1 MATCLIRTVLIYIL
15 LVLAI
20 RTTGKRQI
28 GELEISEL
36 VSTFLLSEIASAP
49 IGNQEIPLSFAILP
63 IFTIISLEVIV
74 SFLSTRSTLMK
85 KIFLGS
91 PIILIRRGKLQQAE
105 LSKARMSVE
114 ELLSE
119 LRQNGV
125 TAIEEANYAV
135 LENNGKLSV
144 TPHAKSK
151 PATVGDLKLPIQES
165 GIAHAVIIDG
175 AIKKEALQGAGLSE
189 AWVDQAIRKSGYQLK
204 EIFLLTVDDR
214 GKTHV
219 IRKDKRK

>member
-1 MATCLIRTVLIYIL
+1 MLTCLIRTVIIYL
-15 LVLAI
+15 FLVLAI

-63 IFTIISLEVIV
+63 ILTIISLEVIV
-74 SFLSTRSTLMK
+74 SFLNTRSALMK
-85 KIFLGS
+85 KLFLGS
-91 PIILIRRGKLQQAE
+91 PIILIRGGRLQQKE

-125 TAIEEANYAV
+125 ASIEEVAYAI

-144 TPHAKSK
+144 TPQAKHK
-151 PATVGDLKLPIQES
+151 PLTPEDLHLGAEES
-165 GIAHAVIIDG
+165 GIAHAIVVDG
-175 AIKKEALQGAGLSE
+175 VIKKEALDSVGQSKDWLNKILCRNNYKLE
-189 AWVDQAIRKSGYQLK
+189 
-204 EIFLLTVDDR
+204 EIFLLTVDDL
-214 GKTHV
+214 GKTC
-219 IRKDKRK
+219 IIKKES

>member
-20 RTTGKRQI
+20 RVTGKRQI

-36 VSTFLLSEIASAP
+36 VSTFLISEIASMP
-49 IGNQEIPLSFAILP
+49 IGNQEIPLSFAVLP
-63 IFTIISLEVIV
+63 VLTIISLEIVV
-74 SFLSTRSTLMK
+74 SFLTTRSAIMK

-91 PIILIRRGKLQQAE
+91 PIILIKRGKLQQKE
-105 LSKARMSVE
+105 LSKARMSME

-119 LRQNGV
+119 LRQNGSTSV
-125 TAIEEANYAV
+125 EEVDYAI

-144 TPHAKSK
+144 TQKASSK
-151 PATVGDLKLPIQES
+151 PLTVSDMKLSIPES

-175 AIKKEALQGAGLSE
+175 TIKKEALSGSGL
-189 AWVDQAIRKSGYQLK
+189 DQRWLDIQIKKSKLSLG
-204 EIFLLTVDDR
+204 EIFLLTVDDL
-214 GKTHV
+214 GK
-219 IRKDKRK
+219 INIIKKE

>member
-1 MATCLIRTVLIYIL
+1 MATCLIRTVIIYIL

-20 RTTGKRQI
+20 RVTGKRQI

-63 IFTIISLEVIV
+63 IFTIIALEVIV
-74 SFLSTRSTLMK
+74 SFLSTRSALMK
-85 KIFLGS
+85 KVFLGS
-91 PIILIRRGKLQQAE
+91 PIVLIRRGKLQHKE

-125 TAIEEANYAV
+125 TSIAEADYAI

-144 TPHAKSK
+144 TPRAKDK
-151 PATVGDLKLPIQES
+151 PATVGDLRLQAQER
-165 GIAHAVIIDG
+165 GIAHAVIVDG
-175 AIKKEALQGAGLSE
+175 IIKRDALAGAGYND
-189 AWVDQAIRKSGYQLK
+189 AWLHAAVQKSGLSLR
-204 EIFLLTVDDR
+204 EIFLFTVDDL
-214 GKTHV
+214 GETDV
-219 IRKDKRK
+219 IRKEG

>member
-1 MATCLIRTVLIYIL
+1 MATCLIRTVIIYVLLI
-15 LVLAI
+15 LAI

-36 VSTFLLSEIASAP
+36 VSTFLISEVAAMP

-63 IFTIISLEVIV
+63 ILTIISLEIIV
-74 SFLSTRSTLMK
+74 SFLTTRSAFLK

-91 PIILIRRGKLQQAE
+91 PIILIKRGRLQQQE

-119 LRQNGV
+119 LRQNGM
-125 TAIEEANYAV
+125 TSIDEANYAI
-135 LENNGKLSV
+135 LENNGKLTV
-144 TPHAKSK
+144 TPKAKSR
-151 PATVGDLKLPIQES
+151 PVEVGDLDINIGEN

-175 AIKKEALQGAGLSE
+175 VIKKEALKGSGLDE
-189 AWVDQAIRKSGYQLK
+189 KWLREEIKKSRYILK
-204 EIFLLTVDDR
+204 DIFLMTVDDS
-214 GKTHV
+214 GKINIIKKET
-219 IRKDKRK
+219 

>member
-1 MATCLIRTVLIYIL
+1 MLTCLIRTVIIYLL

-49 IGNQEIPLSFAILP
+49 IGNQEIPLSFAVLP
-63 IFTIISLEVIV
+63 ILTIISLEVIV
-74 SFLSTRSTLMK
+74 SFLTTRSPLMK

-91 PIILIRRGKLQQAE
+91 PIILIRRGKLQQKE
-105 LSKARMSVE
+105 LSRARMSVE

-119 LRQNGV
+119 LRQNG
-125 TAIEEANYAV
+125 AASIEEVAYAI

-144 TPHAKSK
+144 TPHAKYK
-151 PATVGDLKLPIQES
+151 PMTPGDLHLPAPES
-165 GIAHAVIIDG
+165 GIAHAIVVDG
-175 AIKKEALQGAGLSE
+175 IIKKEALDGAGKNEDWLNK
-189 AWVDQAIRKSGYQLK
+189 ILRKNQYKLE
-204 EIFLLTVDDR
+204 EIFLLTVDDM
-214 GKTHV
+214 GGTCIIKKEH
-219 IRKDKRK
+219 

>member
-1 MATCLIRTVLIYIL
+1 MLTCLIRTVIIYLL

-49 IGNQEIPLSFAILP
+49 IGNQEIPLSFAVFPIL
-63 IFTIISLEVIV
+63 TIICLEVIV
-74 SFLSTRSTLMK
+74 SFLAMRFPLMK
-85 KIFLGS
+85 KLFLGS
-91 PIILIRRGKLQQAE
+91 PIILIRRGKLRQKE
-105 LSKARMSVE
+105 LTRARMTVE

-125 TAIEEANYAV
+125 ASIEEVAYAI

-144 TPHAKSK
+144 TPKADQK
-151 PATVGDLKLPIQES
+151 PLTPTDLRLQIQEK
-165 GIAHAVIIDG
+165 GIAHAVIVDG
-175 AIKKEALQGAGLSE
+175 IVKKEVLNSTGRNRDWLDKVLRQNHCSLSE
-189 AWVDQAIRKSGYQLK
+189 V
-204 EIFLLTVDDR
+204 FLLTVDDS
-214 GKTHV
+214 GHV
-219 IRKDKRK
+219 HIIPKEQ

>member
-1 MATCLIRTVLIYIL
+1 MLTCLIRTVIIYL
-15 LVLAI
+15 FLVLAI

-63 IFTIISLEVIV
+63 ILTIISLEVIV
-74 SFLSTRSTLMK
+74 SFLNTRSALMK
-85 KIFLGS
+85 KLFLGS
-91 PIILIRRGKLQQAE
+91 PIILIRGGRLQQKE

-125 TAIEEANYAV
+125 ASIEEVAYAI

-144 TPHAKSK
+144 TPHAKHK
-151 PATVGDLKLPIQES
+151 PLTPEDLHLGAEES
-165 GIAHAVIIDG
+165 GIAHAIVVDG
-175 AIKKEALQGAGLSE
+175 VIKKEALDSVGQSKDWLNKILRRNNYKLE
-189 AWVDQAIRKSGYQLK
+189 
-204 EIFLLTVDDR
+204 EIFLLTVDDL
-214 GKTHV
+214 GKTC
-219 IRKDKRK
+219 IIKKES

>member
-1 MATCLIRTVLIYIL
+1 MLTCLIRTVIIYLL

-63 IFTIISLEVIV
+63 ILTIISLEVIV
-74 SFLSTRSTLMK
+74 SFLTTRSPLMK

-91 PIILIRRGKLQQAE
+91 PIILIRRGKLQQKE

-125 TAIEEANYAV
+125 ASIEEVTYAI

-144 TPHAKSK
+144 TPQAQYK
-151 PATVGDLKLPIQES
+151 PLTPADLQIPAEES
-165 GIAHAVIIDG
+165 GIAHAIVVDG
-175 AIKKEALQGAGLSE
+175 VIKKEALDGMGQNE
-189 AWVDQAIRKSGYQLK
+189 AWLDKLLRWNKCRLEEV
-204 EIFLLTVDDR
+204 FLLTVDDL
-214 GKTHV
+214 GKTC
-219 IRKDKRK
+219 IIKKES

>member
-1 MATCLIRTVLIYIL
+1 MATCLIRTVIIYLL

-36 VSTFLLSEIASAP
+36 VSTFLISEIASAP

-105 LSKARMSVE
+105 LSKARMTVE

-125 TAIEEANYAV
+125 TAIEEADYAI

-151 PATVGDLKLPIQES
+151 PVTVGDLSLSAKES
-165 GIAHAVIIDG
+165 GIAHAVVIDG
-175 AIKKEALQGAGLSE
+175 AIKKEALKSAGLNE
-189 AWVDQAIRKSGYQLK
+189 AWLDKTVRKSGCKLK
-204 EIFLLTVDDR
+204 EIFLLTVDDL
-214 GKTHV
+214 GKINV
-219 IRKDKRK
+219 IRKDT

>member
-1 MATCLIRTVLIYIL
+1 MLTCLIRTALIYLL

-49 IGNQEIPLSFAILP
+49 IGNQEVPLSFAILP
-63 IFTIISLEVIV
+63 ILTIISLEVIV
-74 SFLSTRSTLMK
+74 SFLTTRSPLMK
-85 KIFLGS
+85 KVFLGS
-91 PIILIRRGKLQQAE
+91 PIILIRRGKLQQKE

-119 LRQNGV
+119 LRQNGAS
-125 TAIEEANYAV
+125 TIEEVAYAI

-144 TPHAKSK
+144 TPRAMHK
-151 PATVGDLKLPIQES
+151 PMTPGDLRLPAPER
-165 GIAHAVIIDG
+165 GIAHAIVVDG
-175 AIKKEALQGAGLSE
+175 IIKKEALDGSGQNE
-189 AWVDQAIRKSGYQLK
+189 AWLDEILRKSKCKLR
-204 EIFLLTVDDR
+204 EVFLLTVDDLGR
-214 GKTHV
+214 TCIIKKE
-219 IRKDKRK
+219 R

>member
-1 MATCLIRTVLIYIL
+1 MATCLIRTVIIYIL

-20 RTTGKRQI
+20 RVTGKRQI

-63 IFTIISLEVIV
+63 IFTIIALEVIV
-74 SFLSTRSTLMK
+74 SFLSTRSALMK
-85 KIFLGS
+85 KVFLGS
-91 PIILIRRGKLQQAE
+91 PIVLIRRGKLQQKE

-125 TAIEEANYAV
+125 TSIAEADYAI

-144 TPHAKSK
+144 TPRAKDK
-151 PATVGDLKLPIQES
+151 PATVGDLRLQAQER
-165 GIAHAVIIDG
+165 GIAHAVIVDG
-175 AIKKEALQGAGLSE
+175 IIKRDALAGAGYND
-189 AWVDQAIRKSGYQLK
+189 AWLHAAVQKSGLSLR
-204 EIFLLTVDDR
+204 EIFLFTVDDL
-214 GKTHV
+214 GETDV
-219 IRKDKRK
+219 IRKEG